1 VIFWGAKRGVPL
13 PQFPVPMYAFPAGAL
28 RCTLPTGGKLPPPTR
43 SKAGDFHQFAPL
55 RPISVNDAI
64 GDLVRIFEYSLQ
76 DICAE
81 LPLPKKKPPFDW

>member
-1 VIFWGAKRGVPL
+1 MIFWAAKRGVPL

-28 RCTLPTGGKLPPPTR
+28 RCTLPTGDKLPPATR

-64 GDLVRIFEYSLQ
+64 GDLVSIF
-76 DICAE
+76 
-81 LPLPKKKPPFDW
+81 